1 MTKNPF
7 NLRPSIF
14 IAIFVSTCCL
24 TLATELSAQDTN
36 NSKPEVAKPQLKT
49 RKAPV
54 AIAETVDALKTTEVS
69 PERAEKFAQYM
80 SGAKLKG
87 QFTVLGMK
95 DKMPE
100 ETYTISKCE
109 KLPEGDL
116 YRFTARIQY
125 GETDTE
131 LPMDL
136 PVVWAGD
143 TPVITLTNMW
153 LPGLGTFSSRVLI
166 YKDSYAGTWQHD
178 EVGGHLFG
186 VIEKDEI
193 AVADPAGESKE

>member
-1 MTKNPF
+1 MIKNQIL
-7 NLRPSIF
+7 LRPAMLFACSMF
-14 IAIFVSTCCL
+14 ACWQMPT
-24 TLATELSAQDTN
+24 AELSAQTPE
-36 NSKPEVAKPQLKT
+36 KPGPVVRSRVVA
-49 RKAPV
+49 
-54 AIAETVDALKTTEVS
+54 AIEPPAETLASGDAEAS
-69 PERAEKFAQYM
+69 PERAEKFAKYM

-109 KLPEGDL
+109 KLPEGNL

-166 YKDSYAGTWQHD
+166 YKGSYAGTWQHD

-186 VIEKDEI
+186 VIEKDEVVG
-193 AVADPAGESKE
+193 AAELEAKE